1 MTFKRIFPALAGVL
15 LLSGCLMGPNYKRP
29 DMDMPDAPTTDNFS
43 IFTKAKWW
51 EVFNDPVLNQ
61 LEADA
66 LEYNKDL
73 QAAMARVDQARAN
86 VGIAT
91 ADQLPSLSAVAE
103 SGRAGNNLG
112 SGETQSTANAALS
125 FELDLWGKYRR
136 ASEAARATLLS
147 TEAARDT
154 VRLSLTADVA
164 RNYFALRSLDEQVQI
179 ARRTLEARQESYRIY
194 ESRYKNG
201 YSTEVDLKRVEA
213 NMASVKAQEQELTL
227 KLTQTESALAVLVGR
242 SPREIVQSSIARG
255 KSLEE
260 LTLIP
265 DVPEGIPSDLLARR
279 PDVRQAEGQ
288 LIAANANIGVARASY
303 FPSIPLTASAGYAS
317 SALDNLFRGSSGV
330 WALGGQI
337 AAPIFAGGKIRSQN
351 KLAQAQYREMLASYE
366 KAVQTAFKETLDALA
381 ANRISRDIYDS
392 YLQQT
397 KAMQRS
403 YDLTKKQE
411 DAGLIGVTDLLIV
424 EENLLSAEM
433 SLATARQNELSAIVT
448 LAQAL
453 GGGWN
458 QQDGFGPYEEQV
470 KEEQAA
476 YQAQQAQEPP
486 VQ

>member
-29 DMDMPDAPTTDNFS
+29 DMDMPNVVANDDFS

-61 LEADA
+61 LETDA

-73 QAAMARVDQARAN
+73 QAAMARVDQARAS

-91 ADQLPSLSAVAE
+91 ADQLPSLSAVGE
-103 SGRAGNNLG
+103 SGRAGNNLD

-164 RNYFALRSLDEQVQI
+164 RNYFALRSLDEQVKI
-179 ARRTLEARQESYRIY
+179 ARRTLQARQESYRIY

-213 NMASVKAQEQELTL
+213 NMASVKAQEQELSL
-227 KLTQTESALAVLVGR
+227 KVAQTESALAVLVGR

-255 KSLEE
+255 KSLEDI
-260 LTLIP
+260 TLVP

-279 PDVRQAEGQ
+279 PDVRQAEGR

-317 SALDNLFRGSSGV
+317 MALDNLFRGSSGV
-330 WALGGQI
+330 WALGGQVV
-337 AAPIFAGGKIRSQN
+337 APIFQGGRIRSQN
-351 KLAQAQYREMLASYE
+351 RLAEAQYREMLASYE

-381 ANRISRDIYDS
+381 ANRINREIYDS

-397 KAMQRS
+397 AAMQRS

-458 QQDGFGPYEEQV
+458 QQDGFGPYDDQV
-470 KEEQAA
+470 KAEQAA
-476 YQAQQAQEPP
+476 YQAQQVQETP